1 MVVTTQSA
9 CNAGTQ
15 IYNHVLSGNQRRGM
29 EASGRMA
36 QDVIRAI
43 NDPYVN
49 SLGVNDT
56 PD

>member
-1 MVVTTQSA
+1 MYLDLQPRVVRESETWH
-9 CNAGTQ
+9 G
-15 IYNHVLSGNQRRGM
+15 
-29 EASGRMA
+29 SGRMA